1 MKEAAGDSKFHRV
14 LKSIAPG
21 TPLREGLEN
30 VLRAKTGA
38 LIVVSDSSAV
48 MALVDGGFAIECEYS
63 PAHLYELAK
72 MDGSIVLSQ
81 DGKKIRYA
89 NAQLIP
95 DASIPSAETGTRH
108 RTAERV
114 AKQTGELVI
123 AISQRRNLIT
133 LWQGANRYTL
143 KDTGAILSKANQA
156 LQTLEKY
163 KKVLDRSLV
172 NLTALEFEDLVTLSD
187 VAGVL
192 QHTEKVL
199 RISREI
205 EWYIL
210 ELGVD
215 GRLISMQMEELMGNI
230 GDSLLIVR
238 DYCVSPDVKT
248 ADSIREQIT
257 ASHDESLEP
266 MAICR
271 LLGFGTHVSTLDL
284 PVVPRGYRVLK
295 KIARL
300 PMPVMENLVQT
311 FRTLHR
317 INNTTMTELDDVE
330 GIGEVRARAIKDGLK
345 RIREQALLDRYI

>member
-1 MKEAAGDSKFHRV
+1 MKEAAGDIKFHRA

-21 TPLREGLEN
+21 TPLREGLEHI
-30 VLRAKTGA
+30 LRAKTGA
-38 LIVVSDSSAV
+38 LIVVSDLPAV
-48 MALVDGGFAIECEYS
+48 MELVDGGFAIECDYS

-72 MDGSIVLSQ
+72 MDGALVLSQ

-95 DASIPSAETGTRH
+95 DSSIPSAETGTRH

-114 AKQTGELVI
+114 ARQTGELVI

-143 KDTGAILSKANQA
+143 KDSGAILSRANQA

-163 KKVLDRSLV
+163 KKVLDQSLV
-172 NLTALEFEDLVTLSD
+172 NLTALEFEDLVTLNE

-192 QHTEKVL
+192 QHAVKVL
-199 RISREI
+199 RIFREI
-205 EWYIL
+205 ERYIL
-210 ELGVD
+210 ELGAD

-230 GDSLLIVR
+230 DDSLLIIR
-238 DYCVSPDVKT
+238 DYCVSADLKT
-248 ADSIREQIT
+248 ADLIREQIT
-257 ASHDESLEP
+257 GSHEELLDP
-266 MAICR
+266 MTICR
-271 LLGFGTHVSTLDL
+271 LLGFGTHVSILDL

-295 KIARL
+295 KIVRL
-300 PMPVMENLVQT
+300 PMPVIENLVHT

-317 INNTTMTELDDVE
+317 INNTTITELDDVE
-330 GIGEVRARAIKDGLK
+330 GIGEVRARAVRDGLK

>member
-1 MKEAAGDSKFHRV
+1 MKETAGDVKFHRA
-14 LKSIAPG
+14 LRSISPG
-21 TPLREGLEN
+21 TPLREGLEH

-38 LIVVSDSSAV
+38 LIVVSDLPAV
-48 MALVDGGFAIECEYS
+48 MELVDGGFAIECEYS

-72 MDGSIVLSQ
+72 MDGAIVLSQ

-89 NAQLIP
+89 NVHLVP
-95 DASIPSAETGTRH
+95 NSSIPSAETGTRH

-133 LWQGANRYTL
+133 IWQGSNRYTL
-143 KDTGAILSKANQA
+143 RDTAAILSKANQA
-156 LQTLEKY
+156 LQTLDKY
-163 KKVLDRSLV
+163 KKVLNQSLV
-172 NLTALEFEDLVTLSD
+172 NLTALEFEDLVTLNE

-192 QHTEKVL
+192 QHAIKVL
-199 RISREI
+199 RIFREI
-205 EWYIL
+205 ERYIL
-210 ELGVD
+210 ELGAD
-215 GRLISMQMEELMGNI
+215 GRLISMQLEELMGNI
-230 GDSLLIVR
+230 DDSLLVIR
-238 DYCVSPDVKT
+238 DYCITSDQKT
-248 ADSIREQIT
+248 ADLIREQIT
-257 ASHDESLEP
+257 ALHEELPEP

-271 LLGFGTHVSTLDL
+271 LLGFGSHISTLDL

-295 KIARL
+295 KIVRI
-300 PMPVMENLVQT
+300 PMPVIENLVQS

-317 INNTTMTELDDVE
+317 ISNTTISELDDVE

>member
-1 MKEAAGDSKFHRV
+1 MKEVAGDTKFHRA
-14 LKSIAPG
+14 LKTIAPG
-21 TPLREGLEN
+21 TPLREGLEHI
-30 VLRAKTGA
+30 LRAKTGA
-38 LIVVSDSSAV
+38 LIVVSDVPAV
-48 MALVDGGFAIECEYS
+48 MSLVDGGFAIECDYS
-63 PAHLYELAK
+63 PTNLYELAK
-72 MDGSIVLSQ
+72 MDGAIVLSQ

-95 DASIPSAETGTRH
+95 DSSIPSAETGTRH
-108 RTAERV
+108 RTAERT

-133 LWQGANRYTL
+133 LWQGSNRYTL
-143 KDTGAILSKANQA
+143 KDSGAILSRANQA

-163 KKVLDRSLV
+163 KKVLDQSLV
-172 NLTALEFEDLVTLSD
+172 NLTALEFEDLVTLNE
-187 VAGVL
+187 VAAVL
-192 QHTEKVL
+192 QHAVKVL
-199 RISREI
+199 RIFREI
-205 EWYIL
+205 ERYIL
-210 ELGVD
+210 ELGAD

-230 GDSLLIVR
+230 DDSLLVIQ
-238 DYCVSPDVKT
+238 DYCVSPDQKT

-257 ASHDESLEP
+257 ALHDDSLDP
-266 MAICR
+266 MGICR
-271 LLGFGTHVSTLDL
+271 LLGFSTHVSILDL

-300 PMPVMENLVQT
+300 PMPVIENVVQT

-317 INNTTMTELDDVE
+317 INSTTMNELDDVE